1 MGRKVRSYVIEL
13 VPMAGTL
20 IEVALAGTL
29 MVEGMTGT
37 KAEMAMGD
45 TKGQL
50 EIKAEEGT
58 ARGSKRMIIV
68 IVANIRIGDTCH
80 SRKLK
85 LFFLTHD
92 DERAPAAAASE
103 EREKSVWALRR
114 IDPQTGHQRLDS
126 LVLNSRRRGTAA
138 SQLSAEFH
146 CASAK
151 LRWRCLPMLPPR

>member
-1 MGRKVRSYVIEL
+1 MLIEAGTTIVPVTEL

-20 IEVALAGTL
+20 IEVVLTGTL
-29 MVEGMTGT
+29 IVAGMTGT

-80 SRKLK
+80 SQKLTRARETTRRMTGLQIQTHRMIARDSGRLMK
-85 LFFLTHD
+85 RRLCAGMSKRLALT
-92 DERAPAAAASE
+92 
-103 EREKSVWALRR
+103 
-114 IDPQTGHQRLDS
+114 TGQ
-126 LVLNSRRRGTAA
+126 
-138 SQLSAEFH
+138 
-146 CASAK
+146 
-151 LRWRCLPMLPPR
+151 